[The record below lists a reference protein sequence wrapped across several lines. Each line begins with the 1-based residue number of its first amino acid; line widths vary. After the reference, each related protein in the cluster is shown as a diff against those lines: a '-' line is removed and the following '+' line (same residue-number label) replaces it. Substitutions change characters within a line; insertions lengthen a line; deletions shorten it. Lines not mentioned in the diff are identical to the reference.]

1 MTNTI
6 KKILPG
12 GGKKTPTAIAPVEQP
27 PKVEQAAPLTPEQ
40 TQAVAGAA
48 VARKKVKRR
57 IGQRGLMYASRLGGG
72 GRAEDQRDTLG
83 AG

>member
-1 MTNTI
+1 
-6 KKILPG
+6 
-12 GGKKTPTAIAPVEQP
+12 
-27 PKVEQAAPLTPEQ
+27 LTPEQ